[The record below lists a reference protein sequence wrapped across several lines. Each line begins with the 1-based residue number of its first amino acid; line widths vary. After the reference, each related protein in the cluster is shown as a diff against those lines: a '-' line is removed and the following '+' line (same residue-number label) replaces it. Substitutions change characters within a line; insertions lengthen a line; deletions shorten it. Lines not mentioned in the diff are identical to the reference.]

1 MNVELTGTIVQ
12 MLPYEGGT
20 SKAGKEW
27 RKVVFIL
34 ETQDQYPR
42 KVAISLLNDNIDKY
56 AIQVGMVVTA
66 NLEIESR
73 EWNGKWYTEV
83 KAWQITYPQGQPVAT
98 QVATSP
104 QPVAT
109 YAQPVATYAQPVATP
124 SAAPAQPQA
133 AEDLP
138 F

>member
-1 MNVELTGTIVQ
+1 MQV
-12 MLPYEGGT
+12 LPYDGGT

-27 RKVVFIL
+27 RKGVFIL

-42 KVAISLLNDNIDKY
+42 KVAISILNDNIDKY
-56 AIQVGMVVTA
+56 PTQVGTVVTA
-66 NLEIESR
+66 HIEIESR

-98 QVATSP
+98 HVATSP

-109 YAQPVATYAQPVATP
+109 P
-124 SAAPAQPQA
+124 APAQPQA

>member
-1 MNVELTGTIVQ
+1 MNLELTGTIVQ
-12 MLPYEGGT
+12 VLPYDGGT

-27 RKVVFIL
+27 RKGGFIL
-34 ETQDQYPR
+34 ETQEQYPR
-42 KVAISLLNDNIDKY
+42 KVAISIFNDKIDKY
-56 AIQVGMVVTA
+56 KTPVGIVVTA
-66 NLEIESR
+66 HIEIESR

-83 KAWQITYPQGQPVAT
+83 KAWQITYPQGQPVST
-98 QVATSP
+98 HVATSP

-109 YAQPVATYAQPVATP
+109 YARPVANPAPAQ
-124 SAAPAQPQA
+124 AQPQA

>member
-34 ETQDQYPR
+34 ETQEQYPR

-83 KAWQITYPQGQPVAT
+83 RAWQVTYPQ
-98 QVATSP
+98 
-104 QPVAT
+104 
-109 YAQPVATYAQPVATP
+109 AQPVAPAPQPTTQAYTQQAYTQPVATP
-124 SAAPAQPQA
+124 APAPAQPQA

>member
-1 MNVELTGTIVQ
+1 MNLELTGTIVQ
-12 MLPYEGGT
+12 MLPYESGT

-27 RKVVFIL
+27 RKVIFIL

-66 NLEIESR
+66 NIEIESR
-73 EWNGKWYTEV
+73 EWNAKWYTEV
-83 KAWQITYPQGQPVAT
+83 KAWQITKPQGQPVAT
-98 QVATSP
+98 HVATSP

-109 YAQPVATYAQPVATP
+109 SPQPVATP
-124 SAAPAQPQA
+124 APAPAQPQA

>member
-1 MNVELTGTIVQ
+1 

-27 RKVVFIL
+27 RKQVFIL

-56 AIQVGMVVTA
+56 AIQVGMIVTA
-66 NLEIESR
+66 NIEIESR

-83 KAWQITYPQGQPVAT
+83 KAWQLTYPQGQPVAT
-98 QVATSP
+98 PA
-104 QPVAT
+104 
-109 YAQPVATYAQPVATP
+109 
-124 SAAPAQPQA
+124 AAPAQPQA

>member
-1 MNVELTGTIVQ
+1 MNLELTGTIVQ
-12 MLPYEGGT
+12 VLPYEGGT

-27 RKVVFIL
+27 RKGVFII
-34 ETQDQYPR
+34 ETQEQYPR
-42 KVAISLLNDNIDKY
+42 KVAISIFNDNIDKY
-56 AIQVGMVVTA
+56 PTQVGTVVTA
-66 NLEIESR
+66 HIEIESR

-83 KAWQITYPQGQPVAT
+83 KAWQITYPQGQH
-98 QVATSP
+98 VATSP

-109 YAQPVATYAQPVATP
+109 YARPVATP
-124 SAAPAQPQA
+124 APAPAQPQA

>member
-27 RKVVFIL
+27 RKQVFIL
-34 ETQDQYPR
+34 ETQEQYPR
-42 KVAISLLNDNIDKY
+42 KVAISLLNENIDKFPL
-56 AIQVGMVVTA
+56 QVGAVVTA

-83 KAWQITYPQGQPVAT
+83 KAWQLTYPHGQPVAT
-98 QVATSP
+98 HLATS
-104 QPVAT
+104 T
-109 YAQPVATYAQPVATP
+109 QPVATYAQPVATP
-124 SAAPAQPQA
+124 APAPAQPQA

>member
-1 MNVELTGTIVQ
+1 
-12 MLPYEGGT
+12 MLPYEAGT

-27 RKVVFIL
+27 RKQVFIL

-56 AIQVGMVVTA
+56 TIQVGKVVTA

-73 EWNGKWYTEV
+73 EWYAKWYTEV
-83 KAWQITYPQGQPVAT
+83 KAWQLTYPQGQPVAT
-98 QVATSP
+98 HLATST

-109 YAQPVATYAQPVATP
+109 YAQPVATYTQ
-124 SAAPAQPQA
+124 APAQPQA

>member
-1 MNVELTGTIVQ
+1 MNLELTGTIVQ
-12 MLPYEGGT
+12 TLPYESGT

-56 AIQVGMVVTA
+56 AIQVGKVVTA

-83 KAWQITYPQGQPVAT
+83 KAWQITYPQGQPVAQAT
-98 QVATSP
+98 QPTTQAYT
-104 QPVAT
+104 QQAYT
-109 YAQPVATYAQPVATP
+109 QPVATP
-124 SAAPAQPQA
+124 APAPAQPQA

>member
-1 MNVELTGTIVQ
+1 MNLELTGTIVQ
-12 MLPYEGGT
+12 VLPYEGGT

-27 RKVVFIL
+27 RKGTFIL

-56 AIQVGMVVTA
+56 PTQVGTVVTA
-66 NLEIESR
+66 HLDIESR

-83 KAWQITYPQGQPVAT
+83 RAWQITYPQ
-98 QVATSP
+98 
-104 QPVAT
+104 
-109 YAQPVATYAQPVATP
+109 AQPVASYQQPTPQPYTTPVATP
-124 SAAPAQPQA
+124 ATQPSPAQPQTA
-133 AEDLP
+133 DELP

>member
-66 NLEIESR
+66 NIEIESR

-83 KAWQITYPQGQPVAT
+83 KAWQITKPQAKPVAQAT
-98 QVATSP
+98 QPTTQAYTQQAYTQQVATP
-104 QPVAT
+104 
-109 YAQPVATYAQPVATP
+109 
-124 SAAPAQPQA
+124 APAQPQA

>member
-1 MNVELTGTIVQ
+1 MNLELTGTIVQ
-12 MLPYEGGT
+12 MLPYEEGT

-42 KVAISLLNDNIDKY
+42 KVAISLLNDNIDKF

-66 NLEIESR
+66 HIEIESR

-83 KAWQITYPQGQPVAT
+83 KAWQLTYPQGQPVAT
-98 QVATSP
+98 HLATS
-104 QPVAT
+104 T
-109 YAQPVATYAQPVATP
+109 QPVATYAQPVATP
-124 SAAPAQPQA
+124 APAPAPVQPQA

>member
-1 MNVELTGTIVQ
+1 MNLELTGTIVQ
-12 MLPYEGGT
+12 MLPYESGT

-56 AIQVGMVVTA
+56 AIQVGKVVTA

-73 EWNGKWYTEV
+73 EWNGKWHTEV
-83 KAWQITYPQGQPVAT
+83 KAWQLTYPQGQPVAT
-98 QVATSP
+98 HLATSP

>member
-1 MNVELTGTIVQ
+1 MNVELTGRIAQ
-12 MLPYEGGT
+12 ILPLEQGV
-20 SKAGKEW
+20 SKAGNSW
-27 RKVVFIL
+27 RKQVFIL

-56 AIQVGMVVTA
+56 TIQVGTVVTA

-98 QVATSP
+98 HVATSP

-109 YAQPVATYAQPVATP
+109 YAQPVATYTQ
-124 SAAPAQPQA
+124 APAQPQA

>member
-1 MNVELTGTIVQ
+1 MNLELTGTIVQ
-12 MLPYEGGT
+12 VLPYEGGT

-27 RKVVFIL
+27 RKGVFIL

-42 KVAISLLNDNIDKY
+42 KVAISIFNDNVDKY
-56 AIQVGMVVTA
+56 TLQVGSVVTA
-66 NLEIESR
+66 HLDIESR

-83 KAWQITYPQGQPVAT
+83 RAWQITYPQ
-98 QVATSP
+98 
-104 QPVAT
+104 
-109 YAQPVATYAQPVATP
+109 AQPVASAPQPTAQTYTTPVATP
-124 SAAPAQPQA
+124 TAQPSPTQPQA

>member
-12 MLPYEGGT
+12 MLPYESGT

-27 RKVVFIL
+27 RKQVFIL

-56 AIQVGMVVTA
+56 VIQVGKVVTA
-66 NLEIESR
+66 NLDIESR
-73 EWNGKWYTEV
+73 EWGGKWYTEV
-83 KAWQITYPQGQPVAT
+83 RAWQVTYPQAKPVAQAT
-98 QVATSP
+98 QPTTQAYPQQAYPQQVATP
-104 QPVAT
+104 
-109 YAQPVATYAQPVATP
+109 
-124 SAAPAQPQA
+124 APAQPQA

>member
-12 MLPYEGGT
+12 MLPYESGT

-42 KVAISLLNDNIDKY
+42 KVAISLLNENIDKY
-56 AIQVGMVVTA
+56 AIQLGAVVTA

-98 QVATSP
+98 HVATS
-104 QPVAT
+104 T
-109 YAQPVATYAQPVATP
+109 QPVATP
-124 SAAPAQPQA
+124 APAPAQPQA

>member
-1 MNVELTGTIVQ
+1 MNLELTGTIVQ
-12 MLPYEGGT
+12 MLPYEAGT

-56 AIQVGMVVTA
+56 TIQVGTVVTA
-66 NLEIESR
+66 NIEIESR

-83 KAWQITYPQGQPVAT
+83 KAWQLTYPKGQPVAT
-98 QVATSP
+98 HLATST

-109 YAQPVATYAQPVATP
+109 YAQPVATYTQ
-124 SAAPAQPQA
+124 APAQPQA

>member
-1 MNVELTGTIVQ
+1 MNLELTGRITQI
-12 MLPYEGGT
+12 LPLEQGV
-20 SKAGKEW
+20 SKAGNAW
-27 RKVVFIL
+27 RKQVLIL

-56 AIQVGMVVTA
+56 TIQVGTVVTA
-66 NLEIESR
+66 HIEIESR

-98 QVATSP
+98 HVATSP
-104 QPVAT
+104 QPT
-109 YAQPVATYAQPVATP
+109 AQAYTQPVATP
-124 SAAPAQPQA
+124 TAQQAPSQPQA
-133 AEDLP
+133 ADELP

>member
-1 MNVELTGTIVQ
+1 MNLELTGTIVQ

-66 NLEIESR
+66 NIEIESR

-83 KAWQITYPQGQPVAT
+83 KAWQITNPQGQPVAT
-98 QVATSP
+98 HVATHVATSP

-109 YAQPVATYAQPVATP
+109 YAHPVATP
-124 SAAPAQPQA
+124 APAPAQPQA

>member
-56 AIQVGMVVTA
+56 TIQVGTVVTA

-98 QVATSP
+98 P
-104 QPVAT
+104 
-109 YAQPVATYAQPVATP
+109 
-124 SAAPAQPQA
+124 APAPVQPQA

>member
-12 MLPYEGGT
+12 MLPYECGT

-27 RKVVFIL
+27 RKQVFIL

-56 AIQVGMVVTA
+56 TIQVGTVVTA
-66 NLEIESR
+66 HIEIESR

-83 KAWQITYPQGQPVAT
+83 KAWQLTYPQGQPVAT

-109 YAQPVATYAQPVATP
+109 YAQPVATPAP
-124 SAAPAQPQA
+124 APAQPQA

>member
-1 MNVELTGTIVQ
+1 MNLELTGTIVQ
-12 MLPYEGGT
+12 TLPYESGT

-34 ETQDQYPR
+34 ETQGQYPR
-42 KVAISLLNDNIDKY
+42 KVAISLLNENIDKY
-56 AIQVGMVVTA
+56 EIQLGAVVTA

-83 KAWQITYPQGQPVAT
+83 KAWQLTYPQGQPVAT
-98 QVATSP
+98 HLATS
-104 QPVAT
+104 T
-109 YAQPVATYAQPVATP
+109 QPVATYAQPVATP
-124 SAAPAQPQA
+124 APAPAPAPVQPQA